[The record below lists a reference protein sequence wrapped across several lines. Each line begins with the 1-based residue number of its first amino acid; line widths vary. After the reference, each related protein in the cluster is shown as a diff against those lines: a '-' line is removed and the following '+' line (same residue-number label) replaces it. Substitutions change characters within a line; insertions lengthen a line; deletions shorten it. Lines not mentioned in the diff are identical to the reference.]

1 MSARDRSPQRPQQGA
16 AAAVTGAPNEGRII
30 AAHGRHYTVELDD
43 GTLRKCFPRGKKAG
57 ATVGDRVR
65 ITPQGSDEGAI
76 DAILP
81 RRNLLYRSDEMRS
94 KQFAS
99 NVDQLLIVVAV
110 QPTFSDDLTGRAL
123 AGAWSAGISPLIIL
137 NKTDLADALPAA
149 RERLAPIAALGV
161 DIVELSALEPAR
173 VHTLLAPRLA
183 GKTNLLLGQSGMGKS
198 TLLNALVP
206 DAAAPTRE
214 HSTALDMGKHTTTST
229 RLYHLPDPG
238 GDLIDSP
245 GFQAFGL
252 QHLTRED
259 IIRGFPSSPAPSSPA
274 ALQLQPPARAGLR
287 RGRGAGGGRHPSR
300 ALCAVS
306 TGIGETKRA
315 SSGIETWRGRARA
328 GSCRAPMHRAP
339 RHLAPWRLAPTHP
352 ALSAAAARDSA
363 DGTDCATCLPSRPR

>member
-1 MSARDRSPQRPQQGA
+1 MRSA
-16 AAAVTGAPNEGRII
+16 
-30 AAHGRHYTVELDD
+30 
-43 GTLRKCFPRGKKAG
+43 
-57 ATVGDRVR
+57 
-65 ITPQGSDEGAI
+65 
-76 DAILP
+76 

-259 IIRGFPSSPAPSSPA
+259 IIRGFPEFAGPIESCRFYTAATGTSRAAAWSRRWRRAPSIPRAMRCINGYGRERSGPA
-274 ALQLQPPARAGLR
+274 AVLKP
-287 RGRGAGGGRHPSR
+287 GAG
-300 ALCAVS
+300 AL
-306 TGIGETKRA
+306 
-315 SSGIETWRGRARA
+315 ARR
-328 GSCRAPMHRAP
+328 RAPMHRAP
-339 RHLAPWRLAPTHP
+339 RHRAMAPGADAPGSQRGCSP
-352 ALSAAAARDSA
+352 
-363 DGTDCATCLPSRPR
+363 

>member
-1 MSARDRSPQRPQQGA
+1 M
-16 AAAVTGAPNEGRII
+16 
-30 AAHGRHYTVELDD
+30 ELDD

-206 DAAAPTRE
+206 EAAAPTRE

-274 ALQLQPPARAGLR
+274 ASTTAATGTSRLR

-306 TGIGETKRA
+306 TGIGRER
-315 SSGIETWRGRARA
+315 SGPAAVLKPGAGAR
-328 GSCRAPMHRAP
+328 RAPMRRAP

-363 DGTDCATCLPSRPR
+363 DGTDCAACLPSRPR